1 MKRRF
6 NITGSCN
13 PERHYMIRL
22 DDRIKKIKEKYVDD
36 GSYFV
41 INKGR
46 QYGKT
51 TTLSA
56 LERYLKDEFEVLSL
70 DFQQIGTEDFT
81 DASTFARAFVELL
94 IEAIENGDEVDKRVL
109 LKPLKVLL
117 TTDAI
122 SL

>member
-56 LERYLKDEFEVLSL
+56 LERYLKDDFEVLIFSRL
-70 DFQQIGTEDFT
+70 GQKTLRMPRHLHGRLWNF
-81 DASTFARAFVELL
+81 
-94 IEAIENGDEVDKRVL
+94 
-109 LKPLKVLL
+109 
-117 TTDAI
+117 
-122 SL
+122 

>member
-70 DFQQIGTEDFT
+70 DFQQISTGMYPCFSRRKKGPCT
-81 DASTFARAFVELL
+81 DHRSAQSPSFRFIQNYQYSSQSLL
-94 IEAIENGDEVDKRVL
+94 ILVSASI
-109 LKPLKVLL
+109 
-117 TTDAI
+117 
-122 SL
+122 

>member
-70 DFQQIGTEDFT
+70 DFQQISTGRMLFTE
-81 DASTFARAFVELL
+81 
-94 IEAIENGDEVDKRVL
+94 G
-109 LKPLKVLL
+109 
-117 TTDAI
+117 
-122 SL
+122 